1 MMHKAIAMNRSI
13 IDPSLNSL
21 FMSMRLKVM
30 FYSVYSY
37 AHIYVCV
44 HVSALTLIAKLVNPS
59 FLFNS

>member
-1 MMHKAIAMNRSI
+1 MNRSI

-30 FYSVYSY
+30 FYS